1 MSLVPMVIE
10 QTGRGERSYDIFSR
24 LLEDR
29 IIFLGE
35 EVTDAS
41 ASLIV
46 AQMLFLEANDTQ
58 IAKDNLDKIDWLEI
72 NRIGM
77 KYVMFMTILIFMT
90 LILI

>member
-35 EVTDAS
+35 QVTDAL
-41 ASLIV
+41 SLIH
-46 AQMLFLEANDTQ
+46 
-58 IAKDNLDKIDWLEI
+58 I
-72 NRIGM
+72 
-77 KYVMFMTILIFMT
+77 
-90 LILI
+90 